1 MYNVPF
7 GVPVDVPFSFGPIVD
22 PASFAVVAFTNLGSE
37 LSLGFATWLAMA
49 GLVYLALLPLAFRTR
64 TPKRVVHP
72 IGSVELRK
80 AA

>member
-7 GVPVDVPFSFGPIVD
+7 GVPFDVPFSFGPIVD
-22 PASFAVVAFTNLGSE
+22 PASFVAFTSLGSE
-37 LSLGFATWLAMA
+37 LSLGLATWLAMA
-49 GLVYLALLPLAFRTR
+49 GLVNLALLPLAFRTR
-64 TPKRVVHP
+64 TPKRVAHP